1 MGRVTA
7 DGALAAARRQ
17 GRSSDMGHGTW
28 STDIGHWTWHMER
41 DWAPWPQ
48 PSARLPTPS
57 GRRRGPAA
65 LGPMTCVVWERA
77 RRSQYPPPRRTG
89 RQFPRAAARQY
100 PVAHGPLVPRG
111 ARAVSV
117 PGWRPA
123 PRVSTRDLVRRVRLT
138 VRWPVKVRPTPAHA
152 EAVARGRHRR
162 ADRARAGC
170 PPRGPARATRLVR
183 SGRRDMCRCATGRAP
198 RPPAG
203 PRVLPHRARPMPTPP
218 AGGLRRGH
226 NKILK

>member
-1 MGRVTA
+1 
-7 DGALAAARRQ
+7 
-17 GRSSDMGHGTW
+17 
-28 STDIGHWTWHMER
+28 MER
-41 DWAPWPQ
+41 AC
-48 PSARLPTPS
+48 
-57 GRRRGPAA
+57 G
-65 LGPMTCVVWERA
+65 C
-77 RRSQYPPPRRTG
+77 QYPPPRRTG

-170 PPRGPARATRLVR
+170 PPRDPARAPRLVR

-198 RPPAG
+198 WPPAG

-226 NKILK
+226 NSQARAGWARRAPLFACGEAVYSNCPPPCRRGVSPARGEASHAGRGGGLPACAFRLGRLPGIIFW